1 MIKRWRVLT
10 GSMKV
15 RLWVGNGMKG
25 IEFEDQIK
33 RTEAL
38 WVGSTNRMK
47 QNDLLGRAVWR

>member
-10 GSMKV
+10 GSIKV

-38 WVGSTNRMK
+38 WVRSTNRMK
-47 QNDLLGRAVWR
+47 QNDLLG